1 MERVLILNEQS
12 AWLYPSILTDSLKMD
27 YPFQKACVQ
36 PPPSPQ
42 KKSEKGCLRG
52 RGRLCTGQSQ
62 TDNPFLALVWKQL
75 MTKFPCSVFLMIAK
89 DSTERPS
96 AIALSKAL
104 LLRAANAFRMTW
116 SERIF
121 SSDTPPK
128 CLHRDCVGRRRTG
141 TGHGNVYLSV
151 REKHGIVTGNYFIS
165 NLF

>member
-1 MERVLILNEQS
+1 
-12 AWLYPSILTDSLKMD
+12 MD
-27 YPFQKACVQ
+27 YPFQIACVQ
-36 PPPSPQ
+36 PPPPLR
-42 KKSEKGCLRG
+42 KKSEKGCLWG

-141 TGHGNVYLSV
+141 TSMAMSTLASEKSRELLFIGNVFYKQWHFSV
-151 REKHGIVTGNYFIS
+151 FFH
-165 NLF
+165 

>member
-1 MERVLILNEQS
+1 
-12 AWLYPSILTDSLKMD
+12 
-27 YPFQKACVQ
+27 
-36 PPPSPQ
+36 
-42 KKSEKGCLRG
+42 
-52 RGRLCTGQSQ
+52 
-62 TDNPFLALVWKQL
+62 
-75 MTKFPCSVFLMIAK
+75 MIAK

-151 REKHGIVTGNYFIS
+151 REKQGIVTGNYFIS
-165 NLF
+165 NVF

>member
-1 MERVLILNEQS
+1 
-12 AWLYPSILTDSLKMD
+12 
-27 YPFQKACVQ
+27 
-36 PPPSPQ
+36 
-42 KKSEKGCLRG
+42 
-52 RGRLCTGQSQ
+52 
-62 TDNPFLALVWKQL
+62 

-151 REKHGIVTGNYFIS
+151 REKQGIVTGNYFIS
-165 NLF
+165 NVFYLVLQTVISLGVVSLVFVGHDLLKIADFNPRQEARFSLWKKINSPREGRKWSLGLGYN